1 MGGLFRKLRGAI
13 GTAVASGVA
22 WALGSCA
29 VVGGLSFALAGW
41 APSWQFY
48 VVVAQIAAAL
58 GFVSGGLFSLA
69 LSTRYARTPLEDLR
83 VSRMALW
90 GAATGLAGGA
100 MMLMT
105 RGGIP
110 ADPQLLGM
118 MTALF
123 GGLGATT
130 AAGLVMLAK
139 SAPAELES
147 GGGRQSLESG
157 R

>member
-1 MGGLFRKLRGAI
+1 MGGLLRKLRGAI
-13 GTAVASGVA
+13 GTAVASAVA

-29 VVGGLSFALAGW
+29 VVGGLSFALVGW
-41 APSWQFY
+41 APAWQFY

-58 GFVSGGLFSLA
+58 GFVSGGLFSFA
-69 LSTRYARTPLEDLR
+69 LSTRYARTPIEDLR

-90 GAATGLAGGA
+90 GAVTGLAGGA
-100 MMLMT
+100 VMLMT
-105 RGGIP
+105 RGAIP
-110 ADPQLLGM
+110 ADPQLLAM

-123 GGLGATT
+123 GGLGGTT

-139 SAPAELES
+139 SAPTELES
-147 GGGRQSLESG
+147 GSRGRSLDSG